1 MTAREQEIL
10 QIIKRNPMISQNEIA
25 DLLNLTRSSVS
36 VYITNLT
43 KAGLI
48 RGRGYILEDEG
59 YPVVIGTSAL
69 DILSVFDT
77 YNIDNDPRL
86 PQKNCNISFVYS
98 GGAKNVSEYL
108 ARLDRHPRLIS
119 ALARDQFGEKIA
131 LECNQHGISTDHSL
145 FLENASTTMFLEV
158 DGPDLHISGLA
169 SSPIEQ
175 KISPAFLETKY
186 VCLKEAGLIAV
197 EDRLS
202 RDTIEYLTSA
212 FRTTPV
218 YLLTSRRF
226 SNVENYRACLSRFT
240 GMQFSFLVASYLA
253 EMDNVALLGTSV
265 DDDVMITVAQ
275 GLAALTAP
283 NSHILFPAP
292 GGNICYLRERQLF
305 VITLPWSAEELDTFK
320 STRDAMI
327 AGLIDCVCVGRN
339 AEETL
344 LFVASCHEIARKSTG
359 AFNPEIC
366 LALVNTVRQELEKRC
381 IIRRLF

>member
-292 GGNICYLRERQLF
+292 GGNICYLR
-305 VITLPWSAEELDTFK
+305 
-320 STRDAMI
+320 
-327 AGLIDCVCVGRN
+327 
-339 AEETL
+339 
-344 LFVASCHEIARKSTG
+344 
-359 AFNPEIC
+359 
-366 LALVNTVRQELEKRC
+366 
-381 IIRRLF
+381 